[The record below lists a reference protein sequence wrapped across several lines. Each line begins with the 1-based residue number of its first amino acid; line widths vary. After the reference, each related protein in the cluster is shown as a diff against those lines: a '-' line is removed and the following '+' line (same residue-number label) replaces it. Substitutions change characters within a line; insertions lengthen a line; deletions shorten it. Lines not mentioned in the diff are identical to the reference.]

1 MTSDQPILALD
12 TSGSYCS
19 VAVRSETGACES
31 LYSKGA
37 GDHFEQ
43 LQNLVSRVCELGQV
57 RIGELSSIKVG
68 VGPGSFTGL
77 RIGMSFAKGVSVA
90 NRIPLVGVSS
100 LRGIAAIAYHKG
112 YVGSGGLAVIAD
124 ARRNEV
130 FMATYRA
137 DGDGIH
143 EELQPVIV
151 PVARLVE
158 WYQQSPE
165 RLVVSSMRNLE
176 IPLLSECRVEPD
188 IALGL
193 LRGADVRDAK
203 YSVEQVA
210 SLEPEY
216 LRAVA
221 AKSIQERQGA

>member
-1 MTSDQPILALD
+1 MTSDEPILALD

-19 VAVRSETGACES
+19 VAVRSVTGACQS
-31 LYSKGA
+31 LHSEGA

-43 LQNLVSRVCELGQV
+43 LQRLVGRVCELAQV
-57 RIGELSSIKVG
+57 RMADLSSIIVG

-77 RIGMSFAKGVSVA
+77 RIGMSFAKGISVA
-90 NRIPLVGVSS
+90 NRIPLVGISS
-100 LRGIAAIAYHKG
+100 FLGSAAIAYHKG
-112 YVGSGGLAVIAD
+112 YVGSGELAVIAD
-124 ARRNEV
+124 ARRDEV

-143 EELQPVIV
+143 EELQPAIV

-158 WYQQSPE
+158 WYQQSSE

-176 IPLLSECRVEPD
+176 VPPVSDCKSEPD
-188 IALGL
+188 IAWGL
-193 LRGADVRDAK
+193 LLGARFLDVK